1 MLNAFLFQWTHIKDA
16 QTQCSVIGYNL
27 IPVPISMVTPGLAV
41 FVQKKDNVFD
51 IHSYIVAYN
60 GPETTDVDVKIN
72 WHIPIAFGQ

>member
-1 MLNAFLFQWTHIKDA
+1 
-16 QTQCSVIGYNL
+16 
-27 IPVPISMVTPGLAV
+27 MVTPGLAV

-72 WHIPIAFGQ
+72 